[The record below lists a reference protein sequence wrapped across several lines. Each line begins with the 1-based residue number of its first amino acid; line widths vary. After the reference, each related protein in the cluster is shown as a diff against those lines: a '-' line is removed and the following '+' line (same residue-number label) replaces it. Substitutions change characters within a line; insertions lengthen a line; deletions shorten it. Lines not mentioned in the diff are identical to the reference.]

1 MHRRTEL
8 REILIL
14 CSHNSDFLHGD
25 VKIVLIAVLPNIMYH
40 SQSARGCTR
49 ASFSQ
54 GVSFLDEDSPP
65 PRGRNGR
72 AMQ

>member
-8 REILIL
+8 RELLIL

-40 SQSARGCTR
+40 TVSTRMYESFFQSRGEFPSKGSIVLFT
-49 ASFSQ
+49 
-54 GVSFLDEDSPP
+54 
-65 PRGRNGR
+65 
-72 AMQ
+72 